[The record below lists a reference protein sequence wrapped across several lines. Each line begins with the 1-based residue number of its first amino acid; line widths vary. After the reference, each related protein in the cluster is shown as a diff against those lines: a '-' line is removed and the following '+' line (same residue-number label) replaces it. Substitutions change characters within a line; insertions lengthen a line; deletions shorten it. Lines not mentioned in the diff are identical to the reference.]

1 MCRSYGFEN
10 KYHPL
15 IYTIEGKIIG
25 GALEFKEHVKDRYD
39 KMLTIPKET
48 QKARAKLT
56 NDDNDVAMRRKRD
69 GDTLNERIEE
79 TLEKL
84 KKKPCTNNIQ
94 DSFYDLQFENGI
106 PFQIRK
112 TNLLRE

>member
-1 MCRSYGFEN
+1 LGEFLESNCPDVSVKTVIKDHSEWDEFVDSVCRSYGFEN

-56 NDDNDVAMRRKRD
+56 NDDNDEAMRRKKD
-69 GDTLNERIEE
+69 GDTLNEKIEE
-79 TLEKL
+79 TLAKL
-84 KKKPCTNNIQ
+84 
-94 DSFYDLQFENGI
+94 
-106 PFQIRK
+106 
-112 TNLLRE
+112 